1 MGVGCQLNEN
11 GLTLNRCEYAVRYLC
26 GEYMRDKIMTLKEH
40 QKDTISICEYFAT
53 QIDSLKE
60 YIDLRF
66 NSIETS
72 TKLAQDN
79 LNTRL
84 ESMNEFRMSLKDQSS
99 NFITRVEHEAMMAK
113 YDFDIRVLREIAATN
128 SGKASMNSV
137 YTSYAIALVGI
148 VMGIAGLL
156 LKF

>member
-1 MGVGCQLNEN
+1 
-11 GLTLNRCEYAVRYLC
+11 
-26 GEYMRDKIMTLKEH
+26 MTLSDQKKE
-40 QKDTISICEYFAT
+40 TISMCEYFAT

-79 LNTRL
+79 INTRL

-99 NFITRVEHEAMMAK
+99 TFITRVEHEAMMAK
-113 YDFDIRVLREIAATN
+113 YDADIRVLREIAATN

-137 YTSYAIALVGI
+137 YMGYAIALVGI
-148 VMGIAGLL
+148 LMGVAGLI